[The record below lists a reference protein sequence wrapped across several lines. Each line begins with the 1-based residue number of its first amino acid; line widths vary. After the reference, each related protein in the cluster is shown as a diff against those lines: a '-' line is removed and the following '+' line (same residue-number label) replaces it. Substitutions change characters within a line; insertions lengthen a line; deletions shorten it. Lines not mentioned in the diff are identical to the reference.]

1 MHDVVGKVLDA
12 FDFNTIFP
20 WQDARGN
27 RNKKESSWLDT
38 IPGDEPTWRKSF
50 GDFLIDVV
58 WSHSPI
64 ITRCIDDN
72 DVLIGGKECFKTA
85 SRAIFSR
92 FSNNKED
99 TCITTQ
105 SSNYDEMQHMFDDKL
120 YMFFMTSIEHFLA
133 KNGASTQIAYE
144 LEDVESVTISRKEV
158 VFGGNRE
165 TTVGLNLRKRQLLY
179 GLFSSLQM
187 APDVIEEDGG
197 AQLNHHV
204 VTVRY
209 HLDVVCKELFHVTNI
224 LTGEIIQGH
233 LDPVTRTHRVLLENS
248 LIFEKSVND
257 ETGQVESQ
265 LNGDWAIVDID
276 YWLAGNPFWSV
287 EDSKDQGFLSPPT

>member
-1 MHDVVGKVLDA
+1 MFYLPTRLDGLQVLDA

-224 LTGEIIQGH
+224 LTGEIIQGERMDLVNKGCVSSCMFVYTCIH
-233 LDPVTRTHRVLLENS
+233 VLERSRVAILYTLHY
-248 LIFEKSVND
+248 IVSVGINH
-257 ETGQVESQ
+257 
-265 LNGDWAIVDID
+265 A
-276 YWLAGNPFWSV
+276 
-287 EDSKDQGFLSPPT
+287 